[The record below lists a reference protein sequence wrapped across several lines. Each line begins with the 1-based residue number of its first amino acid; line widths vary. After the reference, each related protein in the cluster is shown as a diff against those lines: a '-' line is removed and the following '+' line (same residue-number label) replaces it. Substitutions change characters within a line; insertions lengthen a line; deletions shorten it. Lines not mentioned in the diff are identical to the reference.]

1 MAEKQLVAAE
11 RDRQHLRAILDTAP
25 ECIALLNRDA
35 QLIDINPAGLTMLH
49 ATVEVSRGAD
59 LSRQVLPGHREPF
72 VELLERIVSGQRG
85 TLQFEMTSFTGE
97 RLWVDAHGAP
107 LWHTDDQADVEA
119 ALFIMRD
126 ITERL
131 AAENQRR
138 ALEEQL
144 RQSQKME
151 AVGRLAGGI
160 AHDFNNLLTVIQ
172 GQVSLISA
180 TATSDRELE
189 ASLQAM
195 TDATQRAAAL
205 IRQLLTFSRRQ
216 RVQARDLDLALL
228 VTNLSPLLRTML
240 GDDIVL
246 ETRTAAPRMFVSA
259 DPTMMEQV
267 ILNLAVN
274 ARDAMPGGG
283 RLTITLDR
291 LKSPSASGVD
301 RGGSFVRLKVADTG
315 VGIRRE
321 DLPHVFEPFF
331 TTKEVG
337 HGSGLG
343 LATTFGILEQ
353 HHGRLEVQSEPGQG
367 TTFTVTLP
375 AVDAVAA

>member
-1 MAEKQLVAAE
+1 
-11 RDRQHLRAILDTAP
+11 
-25 ECIALLNRDA
+25 
-35 QLIDINPAGLTMLH
+35 
-49 ATVEVSRGAD
+49 
-59 LSRQVLPGHREPF
+59 
-72 VELLERIVSGQRG
+72 
-85 TLQFEMTSFTGE
+85 
-97 RLWVDAHGAP
+97 
-107 LWHTDDQADVEA
+107 
-119 ALFIMRD
+119 MRD

-195 TDATQRAAAL
+195 TDAT
-205 IRQLLTFSRRQ
+205 
-216 RVQARDLDLALL
+216 QARDLDLALL

-291 LKSPSASGVD
+291 LKSPSASG
-301 RGGSFVRLKVADTG
+301 
-315 VGIRRE
+315 
-321 DLPHVFEPFF
+321 
-331 TTKEVG
+331 
-337 HGSGLG
+337 
-343 LATTFGILEQ
+343 
-353 HHGRLEVQSEPGQG
+353 
-367 TTFTVTLP
+367 
-375 AVDAVAA
+375 